1 MNDIIVAGHI
11 CVDLVPQLPSDT
23 GIDPGSLYEVGPL
36 TMKLGGCVAN
46 TGGDLADLGVSV
58 KLAAAVGDDDLSEFV
73 HRMFAK
79 RGFDGNSLQIK
90 PLANTSYSLVLQPR
104 GADRTFWHHDGAN
117 ALFEESLV
125 EPAGAR
131 ILHLGYPPLLRGI
144 LEDNGAPL
152 QRLLTRAR
160 RAGLTTSL
168 DMAVVDSRSAVGK
181 LDWKSIFDVVLP
193 AVDVFSPS
201 FDDVT
206 SALQIQEEFSTDLV
220 ERLAQ
225 TFLDQGAA
233 IVSISCGARGLY
245 TRTAQI
251 HRLLQAGIALK
262 DLSNSWAGKSIWQP
276 AMDISTIV
284 TTNGAGDAAIA
295 GFLFGLLLGFSPE
308 QTSYLATV
316 CAAVKISGEPT
327 TLSEITKIDSR
338 LGSLIG
344 SLNNTNLGSEGRIET
359 HKTIVESAGK

>member
-11 CVDLVPQLPSDT
+11 CVDLVPQLPSDA
-23 GIDPGSLYEVGPL
+23 GIEPGSLYEVGPL
-36 TMKLGGCVAN
+36 TIKLGGCVAN

-58 KLAAAVGDDDLSEFV
+58 KLAAAIGDDELSEFV
-73 HRMFAK
+73 HGMFSK
-79 RGFDGNSLQIK
+79 RGFDGSSLQVK
-90 PLANTSYSLVLQPR
+90 PLADTSYSLVLQPR

-117 ALFEESLV
+117 ALFDESLI
-125 EPAGAR
+125 EPAGER

-144 LEDNGAPL
+144 LVDNGAPL
-152 QRLLTRAR
+152 HRLLSRVR

-168 DMAVVDSRSAVGK
+168 DMAVVDPRSAVGK

-193 AVDVFSPS
+193 EVDVFSPS

-206 SALQIQEEFSTDLV
+206 SALQIHEEFSIDLV

-225 TFLDQGAA
+225 TFLDQGTA
-233 IVSISCGARGLY
+233 IVSISCGSRGLY
-245 TRTAQI
+245 TRTAQVP
-251 HRLLQAGIALK
+251 RLLQAGIALK
-262 DLSNSWAGKSIWQP
+262 DLSDIWAGKSIWQP
-276 AMDISTIV
+276 AMDVSNIA

-316 CAAVKISGEPT
+316 CAAVKISGDLT
-327 TLSEITKIDSR
+327 TLSAITKIDRR

-344 SLNNTNLGSEGRIET
+344 SLNHTNLGSEGRIES
-359 HKTIVESAGK
+359 HNPLVESASK